1 MFLDNKIIGISILAS
16 KRGGEK
22 RRKEKAGRREGQ
34 GQGQLRETR
43 TSLQGKL

>member
-22 RRKEKAGRREGQ
+22 RRKEKAGRRGA
-34 GQGQLRETR
+34 GAVG
-43 TSLQGKL
+43 GDKD